1 MILPPATLGLLGGG
15 QLGRFFVVAAHEL
28 GYRVIVLDP
37 DPDSP
42 AGRIADEHLAAVYD
56 DPAALG
62 YLAESCAAVTT
73 EFENV
78 PAKVLHFLA
87 MSGRVRPGAEA
98 VAICQNRS
106 VEKEFLKRNGFPH
119 APYADIRNEE
129 DAQKADA
136 GLFPGILKVACFGYD
151 GKGQARVKNRE
162 EARAAFRQF
171 SFEPCVLEKML
182 PLDHEV
188 SVVLARDETGEV
200 KCFPAVENHHLHGV
214 LDISSVPPA
223 RACLS
228 ESAENMAAEI
238 ARKID
243 YVGVM
248 AVEYFVVRGQLY
260 VNEMAPR
267 PHNSGHYTLDA
278 CVTDQFEQQVR
289 VLCGLPLGDTRL
301 HSAAT
306 MVNLLG
312 DLWYLDAPSHA
323 RVPEWQKLL
332 AVPNLKLHLYGKRH
346 AKPGRKMG
354 HFTVVGEDAGDVQKS
369 ALAGRRA
376 IGIQGPVKEMT

>member
-15 QLGRFFVVAAHEL
+15 QLGRFFVMAAHEL

-42 AGRIADEHLAAVYD
+42 AGRIADEHLAAAYD
-56 DPAALG
+56 DPAALDH
-62 YLAESCAAVTT
+62 LDESCAAVTT

-78 PAKVLHFLA
+78 PARALRYLA
-87 MSGRVRPGAEA
+87 MSVRVRPGAEA

-106 VEKEFLKRNGFPH
+106 AEKEFLKRKGLPH
-119 APYADIRNEE
+119 VPYADIRNED
-129 DAQKADA
+129 DARKADA
-136 GLFPGILKVACFGYD
+136 GLFPGILKVARFGYD
-151 GKGQARVKNRE
+151 GKGQAHVMNGA
-162 EARAAFRQF
+162 EALAAFRQF
-171 SFEPCVLEKML
+171 RHEPCVLEKRL
-182 PLDHEV
+182 PLDREV

-200 KCFPAVENHHLHGV
+200 KCFPAAENRHLHGI
-214 LDISSVPPA
+214 LDTSSVPAAPV
-223 RACLS
+223 CLA
-228 ESAENMAAEI
+228 ESASRIAEDI
-238 ARKID
+238 AHKID

-248 AVEYFVVRGQLY
+248 AVEFFVVRDRLY
-260 VNEMAPR
+260 VNEIAPR

-289 VLCGLPLGDTRL
+289 ALCGLPLGDTRL

-312 DLWYLDAPSHA
+312 DLWYLDAPNHA
-323 RVPEWQKLL
+323 REPDWQQLL

-354 HFTVVGEDAGDVQKS
+354 HFTVVGDDADDVRVM
-369 ALAGRRA
+369 AMAGRNA
-376 IGIQGPVKEMT
+376 ICNSDPAAVLP